1 MRMDVRKMVQKRGCR
16 QAALSIATLLALV
29 AFSGGVSPLAQEVSE

>member
-1 MRMDVRKMVQKRGCR
+1 MHPCIEASAGL
-16 QAALSIATLLALV
+16 LSIATLLALV